1 MKKLLILF
9 FFLCLGSVAFA
20 NTTEKQLPPPNTDP
34 PTTETVAKKNAQKA
48 KALETAQ
55 ATPREEQE
63 KEPAC
68 KKPVAKKECS
78 SIDGSKFGISAYI
91 VDFVH
96 TSNIKLVKM
105 LL

>member
-9 FFLCLGSVAFA
+9 FFLCLGSAAFA
-20 NTTEKQLPPPNTDP
+20 NTTEKQLSPPNTDP

-48 KALETAQ
+48 KAQETVQ
-55 ATPREEQE
+55 ITVREEE
-63 KEPAC
+63 KEQPA
-68 KKPVAKKECS
+68 KKACQKKECNS
-78 SIDGSKFGISAYI
+78 VDGSKFGISAYI

-96 TSNIKLVKM
+96 NSNIKLVKM